1 MILANGFPG
10 WGIGLIVSA
19 IVVVLLVAF
28 VIWWISTSN
37 WFRRQQVSIK
47 NAASGIDVAL
57 SKRFDLLTKERDI
70 VIGYAEHEASTLENV
85 VEMRGNNFQDASGKI
100 DADKLSEFNQQLDAF
115 SIRLNLVVEGYPDLK
130 ANQNFLALQAITT
143 DVEDQLQASRRSYNS
158 AVADFNKNRVTFPKS
173 IVANHLKLEAEK
185 FFQSE
190 ENKRSDPEM
199 KA

>member
-37 WFRRQQVSIK
+37 WFRRQQVAIS

-70 VIGYAEHEASTLENV
+70 VIGYAEHEASTLKNV
-85 VEMRGNNFQDASGKI
+85 VEMRGNNFQDASGKV
-100 DADKLSEFNQQLDAF
+100 DADKLSEFNKQLDAF
-115 SIRLNLVVEGYPDLK
+115 AIRLNFVVEGYPDLK
-130 ANQNFLALQAITT
+130 ANQNFLALQALTT

-199 KA
+199 KV

>member
-190 ENKRSDPEM
+190 ENKRSNPEM
-199 KA
+199 KV